1 MKQYANT
8 LMHTDIKKKLFH
20 ICKIYYKYDAICTPM
35 IYRLSFCNLVGM
47 FDLVCCQLN
56 CNVCHCAIHPSYSCT
71 CHYHYVTS

>member
-8 LMHTDIKKKLFH
+8 LMHTDLKKLFH
-20 ICKIYYKYDAICTPM
+20 ICKIYYKCDAICTP
-35 IYRLSFCNLVGM
+35 ISIDLVGM